1 MSNFKLLYCAYN
13 FHNSYYYDDYL
24 KTIQYAFIYKLINV
38 KGNHKLLLTGTCI
51 FNIHII
57 LEYQTLQHF
66 CTGPAKKFWMTKI
79 QRSCGQKN
87 RRSKMSTVTTLI
99 TKEDNQDLYDEKRKL
114 EVINE
119 TVY

>member
-1 MSNFKLLYCAYN
+1 MTFTINIITMTLYDN
-13 FHNSYYYDDYL
+13 
-24 KTIQYAFIYKLINV
+24 TVYALIYKLINER
-38 KGNHKLLLTGTCI
+38 GNSKLLLTGTCI
-51 FNIHII
+51 FTY

-87 RRSKMSTVTTLI
+87 RRSKMSTVTI
-99 TKEDNQDLYDEKRKL
+99 IINKEDNQDLYNEKRKL

>member
-1 MSNFKLLYCAYN
+1 MY
-13 FHNSYYYDDYL
+13 
-24 KTIQYAFIYKLINV
+24 IQYSIY
-38 KGNHKLLLTGTCI
+38 TY
-51 FNIHII
+51 
-57 LEYQTLQHF
+57 LEYQTLNILNNI

-87 RRSKMSTVTTLI
+87 RRSKMSTVTTI
-99 TKEDNQDLYDEKRKL
+99 INKEDNQDLYDEKRKL